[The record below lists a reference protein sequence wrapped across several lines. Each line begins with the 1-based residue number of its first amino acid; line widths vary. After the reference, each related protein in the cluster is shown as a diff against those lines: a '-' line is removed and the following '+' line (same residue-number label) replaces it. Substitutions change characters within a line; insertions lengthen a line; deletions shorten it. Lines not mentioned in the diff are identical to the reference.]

1 MKSGQKRNIN
11 LWVAFHTKG
20 GGNLNTYTYKYT
32 LYQLC
37 YQSMRIDFNDLTRVF
52 CSEQEWPV
60 QNTDAISFN
69 VSVLA
74 HVVWFYWTRGP
85 STCCL
90 GSRYTTLVN
99 NQSHSNSDPKRT
111 SDVKQRFQIY
121 LYNPIILWS
130 FDQIVGMPDQSHLF
144 WLWIC
149 VMFDREQWQRAH
161 CSVWTC

>member
-11 LWVAFHTKG
+11 LWVAFHTKD
-20 GGNLNTYTYKYT
+20 GGNLNTYIYKYT
-32 LYQLC
+32 ISTLLSIHAYWF
-37 YQSMRIDFNDLTRVF
+37 IDLTRVF

-74 HVVWFYWTRGP
+74 PVVWFYWNRGP
-85 STCCL
+85 CACCL

-99 NQSHSNSDPKRT
+99 NHFHSNSDPKRT

-121 LYNPIILWS
+121 LYSPIIVWS
-130 FDQIVGMPDQSHLF
+130 FDQIVGMPDQSRLF

-149 VMFDREQWQRAH
+149 VMFDREQWQGTL